1 MLRLLGFDVALAS
14 NAIEALAAFIEN
26 SFDLVVTDLQM
37 PMMEGSEL
45 AQLVKERSPNTP
57 VILLT
62 GSDRET
68 VCRKV
73 KTGSVDSVIF
83 KPFKLNDLQSTIQ
96 GALASGQGEQGSL
109 GWDREDRAMKIQC
122 LSCGQEMNM
131 DHQAF
136 SNFRG
141 SLKCLNCRGVM
152 EIQTLR
158 EFSSGA
164 IH

>member
-1 MLRLLGFDVALAS
+1 MEWGKKGKENLTRTSMGQERSRRILVVDDNRDIRNVLSHMLRFMGFDVALAG
-14 NAIEALAAFIEN
+14 NGIEALAAFIEN

-45 AQLVKERSPNTP
+45 AQLVKDRSPNTP

-109 GWDREDRAMKIQC
+109 GM
-122 LSCGQEMNM
+122 GQ
-131 DHQAF
+131 
-136 SNFRG
+136 G
-141 SLKCLNCRGVM
+141 G
-152 EIQTLR
+152 
-158 EFSSGA
+158 
-164 IH
+164 